1 MKIISLLII
10 SIFLATLSFAD
21 ITTNLFQNSFD
32 GDINSTRPT
41 APPTNSNKREFLNKT
56 VAIVN
61 NKPIT
66 AIELDREVAK
76 FQAMNPNPQFNQD
89 DLAIKR
95 HALQELI
102 SQQVLLQLAQQN
114 NINIPE
120 QQVDA
125 SIEDIASKNNISVDS
140 LQLNIEAS
148 GMSFD
153 SYKKQIQNQLM
164 VSQLQQQA
172 ISQQVYVSPEEI
184 QKYIKKH
191 EAEFNKQMNPVKT
204 YTLRNLIIALPKSKK
219 SRSAKINLYKK
230 LAIAVN
236 KGFIDFKEI
245 AEQFSQAPNAS
256 SGGLVSHPLKF
267 ESIPEMYK
275 SEVKKLKEHKVSKP
289 FIKENTLQMIYID
302 NLETGAPLMTKKII
316 KYFVYAIAVKL
327 DGAMNDN
334 GAKNSLDRAK
344 LAIESGQKFTKIAEK
359 TNQDYDHARGK
370 LGWVSTLDSPPSLPM
385 AAFARLQSLEKGKI
399 SEPFQADTNT
409 WMIIKYTRTKE
420 YDAAEELKEQ
430 KALEAIYSE
439 KAQQLY
445 KTWVA
450 SMKDN
455 AYINVLEPDLKTPEL
470 Y

>member
-1 MKIISLLII
+1 MKKIFLLIM
-10 SIFLATLSFAD
+10 SVLLATTGFAD
-21 ITTNLFQNSFD
+21 ITSSLFQNSF
-32 GDINSTRPT
+32 NSDVNSPPPT
-41 APPTNSNKREFLNKT
+41 PRTNSNKKQFLNKT

-76 FQAMNPNPQFNQD
+76 LQAMNPNPQFDQD

-95 HALQELI
+95 QALQELI
-102 SQQVLLQLAQQN
+102 SQQVLLQLAGQN
-114 NINIPE
+114 NINVSE

-125 SIEDIASKNNISVDS
+125 AIKDIASKNNISVDS

-148 GMSFD
+148 GMSLN
-153 SYKKQIQNQLM
+153 SYKKQIHDQIM

-172 ISQQVYVSPEEI
+172 IAQQVYVSPEEI

-191 EAEFNKQMNPVKT
+191 ATEFNRQMTPIKI
-204 YTLRNLIIALPKSKK
+204 YTLRNLIITLPKSRKA
-219 SRSAKINLYKK
+219 RRTKIDLYKK

-236 KGFIDFKEI
+236 KGLISFKET

-256 SGGLVSHPLKF
+256 NGGLVSHPLKF
-267 ESIPEMYK
+267 EAIPTMYQD
-275 SEVKKLKEHKVSKP
+275 EVKRLKEHQVSKP
-289 FIKENTLQMIYID
+289 FLKDGSLQMIYID
-302 NLETGAPLMTKKII
+302 HLETDAPLMTKKIT
-316 KYFVYAIAVKL
+316 KYFVYAIAIKL
-327 DGAMNDN
+327 DSSMKDD
-334 GAKNSLDRAK
+334 GAKNALDRAK

-359 TNQDYDHARGK
+359 INQDYDHANGK
-370 LGWVSTLDSPPSLPM
+370 FGWVSTMDSPPSLPI
-385 AAFARLQSLEKGKI
+385 AAFARLQSLAKDKL
-399 SEPFQADTNT
+399 SEPFQADAKT
-409 WMIIKYTRTKE
+409 WMIVKYTKTKI

-450 SMKDN
+450 SMKDS